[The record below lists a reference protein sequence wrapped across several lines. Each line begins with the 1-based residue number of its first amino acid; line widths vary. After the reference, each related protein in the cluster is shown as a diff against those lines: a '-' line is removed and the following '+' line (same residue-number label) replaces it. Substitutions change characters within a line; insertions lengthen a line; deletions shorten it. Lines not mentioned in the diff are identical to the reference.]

1 MRLAWTVLF
10 LMALGAATLS
20 AQSAGRSNG
29 VAGMESAAPAQ
40 SAGQQPAVNTLTM
53 SAIRIYTLCP
63 VSMRAQHLAGGE
75 LVKTAKAKPQGRG
88 QWLHLTL
95 MASGSRRIAS
105 ATLTIRGSSGN
116 GRVMKAAESGDGSS
130 DARTTVTAQFAAG
143 PEKYDVAD
151 LWAPGL
157 TAVESI
163 DVDSVVYVDGSTWK
177 LGDQQACRVAPDLF
191 MPVANR

>member
-1 MRLAWTVLF
+1 MRRAWTVLF
-10 LMALGAATLS
+10 GMALGAAMLG
-20 AQSAGRSNG
+20 AQSAGRSYG
-29 VAGMESAAPAQ
+29 VAGMESAAPGQ
-40 SAGQQPAVNTLTM
+40 SAGQQPSANTLTM
-53 SAIRIYTLCP
+53 TMVRIDSGCP

-75 LVKTAKAKPQGRG
+75 MVKTGKANPQGTG

-95 MASGSRRIAS
+95 MASGSRRIAK

-116 GRVMKAAESGDGSS
+116 GRVMKAAGSGDGSP

-143 PEKYDVAD
+143 PEGHDVAD

-163 DVDSVVYVDGSTWK
+163 EVDSVEYADGSRWK
-177 LGDQQACRVAPDLF
+177 LDDQQACRVTPDPL
-191 MPVANR
+191 MRVAGR